1 MLTLELK
8 VGKASKETVTVKN
21 FKCEG
26 TIYA

>member
-1 MLTLELK
+1 MLTLELEIC
-8 VGKASKETVTVKN
+8 KASKESVTVKN